1 LISQVI
7 NLSNDKTFRLY
18 KEKYNYSFLFYNG
31 LYAVELRNIPAD
43 YLIRKLTTESQN
55 IFAAKNDLLVAGS
68 IKEILDTSLSSLLSG
83 ALNAEIIKAIQNIKK
98 NEIIHYEIGKRKF
111 DFKFAHVMGIINVT
125 PDSFSDGGKFMDKTK
140 AVDNAIEMIE
150 AGADIIDV
158 GGESTRP
165 GSEPISEIEELNRVI
180 PVIIEILKRKPDTII
195 SIDTTKAKVAEEAL
209 KSGALIVNDISGGT
223 FEREIFNVVKEFN
236 AAIILMHIKG
246 KPKTMQSSL
255 AYTDVVSEV
264 YDYLAIQSEIAS
276 KQGIEK
282 ITIDPGIG
290 FGKRTEDNLALIE
303 RLEDFKSFGYPIMI
317 GLSRKSFIGNILNLP
332 VEDRDDATNAMNSF
346 AISKGARIIRTHNV
360 KQAVQTCK
368 LFNSVIKN

>member
-7 NLSNDKTFRLY
+7 NLSNEKYFKLY

-31 LYAVELRNIPAD
+31 LYAVELRNIPAE
-43 YLIRKLTTESQN
+43 YLNRELIAESQN
-55 IFAAKNDLLVAGS
+55 IFAVKNDFLVAGS
-68 IKEILDTSLSSLLSG
+68 IKKILDTLLTSQLDG
-83 ALNAEIIKAIQNIKK
+83 ALNAEIIKAIQNFKK

-140 AVDNAIEMIE
+140 AVDYAIEMIE

-165 GSEPISEIEELNRVI
+165 GSEPVSETEELNRAI
-180 PVIIEILKRKPDTII
+180 PIIIEILKRKPDTII

-209 KSGALIVNDISGGT
+209 KRGALIVNDISGGT

-246 KPKTMQSSL
+246 KPKTMQSSPG
-255 AYTDVVSEV
+255 YTDVVSEV
-264 YDYLAIQSEIAS
+264 YDYLSIQSEIAS
-276 KQGIEK
+276 NHRIEK
-282 ITIDPGIG
+282 IIVDPGIG
-290 FGKRTEDNLALIE
+290 FGKRTKDNLSLID
-303 RLEDFKSFGYPIMI
+303 RLEDFKSLGFPIMI

-346 AISKGARIIRTHNV
+346 ALSKGARIIRTHNV

-368 LFNSVIKN
+368 LFNTLINN